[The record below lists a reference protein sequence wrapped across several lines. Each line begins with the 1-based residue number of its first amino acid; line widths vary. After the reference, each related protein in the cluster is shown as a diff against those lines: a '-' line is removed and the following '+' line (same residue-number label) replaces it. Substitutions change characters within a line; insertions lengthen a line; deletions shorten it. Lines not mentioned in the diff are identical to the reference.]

1 MFKEVLE
8 CTSKLFWKKIRL
20 FCWPTIL
27 SRSGI
32 YICIYYVLREKCPN
46 TELFLVRKYRNTGK
60 YVPKITQYLDTFHA
74 MMVIDL
80 WNWDRCFGMCLTLIS
95 EIHVSPASNLFLI
108 MYAKAFFLHPPAPA
122 PSTCLLILK
131 WREMNIIKTQA
142 SQYWGPYLIKYNVKR
157 NCLLSYNSLT
167 HFRPMPYL
175 WINQVVD
182 FY

>member
-74 MMVIDL
+74 VMVIDL
-80 WNWDRCFGMCLTLIS
+80 WNWDRCSGMCLTLIS
-95 EIHVSPASNLFLI
+95 EKHV
-108 MYAKAFFLHPPAPA
+108 PPCKQFVFDNVYQGILLA
-122 PSTCLLILK
+122 STCPRSFHLLTYFEMKWNEPNQNTSISIL
-131 WREMNIIKTQA
+131 
-142 SQYWGPYLIKYNVKR
+142 
-157 NCLLSYNSLT
+157 
-167 HFRPMPYL
+167 RPIP
-175 WINQVVD
+175 N
-182 FY
+182 